1 MPSGKRKNKQ
11 HTGSPDARQ
20 ETSLSPEGLD
30 DDRRVRECECTICKI
45 SNGVRVVTN
54 GKFIDDDSPTGTV
67 PCFSLANAS
76 EDESAR
82 LESGKWGKRRPRI
95 GGDDQAF

>member
-1 MPSGKRKNKQ
+1 MPPGKHKNRQ
-11 HTGSPDARQ
+11 HTGLPDARQ
-20 ETSLSPEGLD
+20 ETSLPREGLD
-30 DDRRVRECECTICKI
+30 DDRRVRECECTICEI
-45 SNGVRVVTN
+45 SNGVPVVIN
-54 GKFIDDDSPTGTV
+54 GTFIDDDSPTGTV
-67 PCFSLANAS
+67 PYFSLANAS